1 MTIIPLT
8 EVEVT
13 ECLNG
18 LWQEAFKKN
27 SIDALFTLLRVTGM
41 QSSGWDSSI
50 ETEEAFEDYNW
61 HLKARSKKLSDKSG
75 WRIGLL
81 MYCHACEMSSVHS
94 TLKNLLNIS
103 LQKPFQTHPFIGSVK
118 RPKKKG
124 LFNGIP
130 PSAKTK
136 WNQIIQLAKEC
147 NNLKLIEYIENVYN
161 DTVRNSFSHSDY
173 IIAESEFRWTE
184 AFPGAMPLID
194 VHNLISNSFIFFS
207 SMLSV
212 HKQWMLS
219 HSKLPRYLPM
229 QDYEVLELLKS
240 DGVLCGFKVHF
251 SSGTY
256 AQFQRTSSG
265 VVSINLILNS
275 DGPIGFQV
283 GDLDELK
290 ECYVV
295 DGIEFPY
302 LFPRWTDN
310 LGY

>member
-1 MTIIPLT
+1 LTVIPLT
-8 EVEVT
+8 QVKVT

-27 SIDALFTLLRVTGM
+27 SIDALFALLRVTGM

-103 LQKPFQTHPFIGSVK
+103 LLKPFQTHPFIGSVK
-118 RPKKKG
+118 KKKG
-124 LFNGIP
+124 LFNGTP

-136 WNQIIQLAKEC
+136 WNEIIKLAKES
-147 NNLKLIEYIENVYN
+147 NNLKLIEHIENVYN
-161 DTVRNSFSHSDY
+161 DAVRNAFSHSDY
-173 IIAESEFRWTE
+173 IISDNEFRWTE
-184 AFPGAMPLID
+184 AFPGAMPLVD

-212 HKQWMLS
+212 HKRWNFEYA
-219 HSKLPRYLPM
+219 KLPRYLPM
-229 QDYEVLELLKS
+229 PNFEVLELLKNK
-240 DGVLCGFKVHF
+240 GVLNGFKVHF
-251 SSGTY
+251 SSGTH
-256 AQFQRTSSG
+256 AEFQRTDSG
-265 VVSINLILNS
+265 VTSINLILNS

-290 ECYVV
+290 ACYVV
-295 DGIEFPY
+295 EGIEFPY
-302 LFPRWTDN
+302 LTPKWTDN